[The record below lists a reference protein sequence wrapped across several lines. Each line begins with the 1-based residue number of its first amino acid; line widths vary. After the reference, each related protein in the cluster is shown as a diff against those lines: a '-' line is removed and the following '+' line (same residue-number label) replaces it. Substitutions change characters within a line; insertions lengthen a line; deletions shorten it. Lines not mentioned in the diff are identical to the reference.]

1 MGRLIPFPSD
11 VARVRV
17 RALLDGV
24 RAWAADR
31 PDVLAVALVG
41 SWARG
46 DARPDSDVD
55 LVLVV
60 HDAAGY
66 FAFPAWL
73 TAFGTPTDRM
83 DERPGGRRT
92 MRVWYA
98 DGPEV
103 EFGFVGPSWCAVD
116 PLNPGT
122 RRVVRDGFAPLYDPE
137 GLLADLLRA
146 VERPET

>member
-1 MGRLIPFPSD
+1 MGRLIPFPRD
-11 VARVRV
+11 VSGVRV

-31 PDVLAVALVG
+31 PDVLAVGLVG

-46 DARPDSDVD
+46 AARPDSDVD

-73 TAFGTPTDRM
+73 AGFGSPTDRL
-83 DERPGGRRT
+83 DERRGALRA
-92 MRVWYA
+92 MRVWFA

-103 EFGFVGPSWCAVD
+103 EFGFVRPAWCEVD
-116 PLNPGT
+116 PVDPGVH
-122 RRVVRDGFAPLYDPE
+122 RVVRDGLIPLYDPD
-137 GLLADLLRA
+137 GLLADLMQA
-146 VERPET
+146 VERGEG